1 MALTLLGSY
10 TSPFVRKIRLLLYN
24 DKTLIFKPVNYLEE
38 EGNAYLRSVNPLNQL
53 PMLLDGDQ
61 PIYDSRIM
69 FNYLTKKNNWKEL
82 TIDEENILSAIDTAL
97 SSAVNLFSLRK
108 GGVNT
113 EDKSNYFLVR
123 QQERLPA
130 ILNHLSKWASQ
141 QNPENDWNYL
151 TMSLF
156 SMLYWMD
163 FREIY
168 NVKNHPEM
176 MDFLERFKNCP
187 GVAETDIPKS

>member
-163 FREIY
+163 FRDIY
-168 NVKNHPEM
+168 KVENHPEM

-187 GVAETDIPKS
+187 GVTETDIPKS

>member
-10 TSPFVRKIRLLLYN
+10 TSPFVRKIRLLMYN
-24 DKTLIFKPVNYLEE
+24 DKTMVFKPVNYLEE
-38 EGNAYLRSVNPLNQL
+38 EGNAYLKAVNPLNQL

-69 FNYLTKKNNWKEL
+69 FNYLSKKYNLTPL
-82 TIDEENILSAIDTAL
+82 TIEEENTLSAIDTAL
-97 SSAVNLFSLRK
+97 ASAVNLFSLRK
-108 GGVNT
+108 GGVNIN
-113 EDKSNYFLVR
+113 DDSNYFLVR

-130 ILNHLSKWASQ
+130 ILNHLGPWATSQ
-141 QNPENDWNYL
+141 RPETDWNYL

-156 SMLYWMD
+156 SMLYWMN

-168 NVKNHPEM
+168 DVKKHPEM
-176 MDFLERFKNCP
+176 MSFLERFENCP
-187 GVAETDIPKS
+187 GVKETDIPKT

>member
-141 QNPENDWNYL
+141 QNPKNDWNYL

-163 FREIY
+163 FRDIY
-168 NVKNHPEM
+168 KVENHPEM

-187 GVAETDIPKS
+187 GVTETDIPKS